1 MRREFEA
8 GDRFASF
15 VIEGVIGRGGMGV
28 VYRARRETGLSDR
41 VVALKVIRPELA
53 TDDRFLAR
61 FRDEARRAAS
71 LEHPSI
77 VPVYEADEYEGVPF
91 IAMRLIQG
99 RDLHALVEARGPL
112 EPAAIVRIAEQVGS
126 ALDTAHA
133 SSLVHRDVKP
143 QNVLIDE
150 HQRAYLTDFG
160 LVRTLDA
167 TSGHTA
173 AGSVVGTLA
182 YMAPEQLQGDRAVD
196 GRADQYALACT
207 LYEAACGAPP
217 FARETDVQLVMAHR
231 LEEPPSLSSFSLE
244 AALLDRPLGRAL
256 AKDPGDRYAS
266 CGALAE
272 DLAAAVGPSGPRAA
286 APNVER
292 RAPRRGRIVA
302 GAAAV
307 AALALL
313 AIGVMLLIRDD
324 DPAGADRAAPDTT
337 AAQAATAEQPAPES
351 EAATPASAATAP
363 AEPAPASVSLPAS
376 DAVAA
381 FGGGEGPQQAFATG
395 VRPTA
400 VAVDGDVLWVANA
413 GDRTVSR
420 IDMRSGDVRTIGTTA
435 EVPTGLAVGRGA
447 SGSAAASPTR

>member
-77 VPVYEADEYEGVPF
+77 VPVYEADEHEGVPF

-99 RDLHALVEARGPL
+99 RDLHALVQARGPL
-112 EPAAIVRIAEQVGS
+112 EPAAIVRIAEQIGS

-256 AKDPGDRYAS
+256 AKDPRPLRELRCARG
-266 CGALAE
+266 G
-272 DLAAAVGPSGPRAA
+272 
-286 APNVER
+286 
-292 RAPRRGRIVA
+292 PRRGR
-302 GAAAV
+302 
-307 AALALL
+307 
-313 AIGVMLLIRDD
+313 
-324 DPAGADRAAPDTT
+324 
-337 AAQAATAEQPAPES
+337 
-351 EAATPASAATAP
+351 
-363 AEPAPASVSLPAS
+363 
-376 DAVAA
+376 
-381 FGGGEGPQQAFATG
+381 GP
-395 VRPTA
+395 
-400 VAVDGDVLWVANA
+400 
-413 GDRTVSR
+413 
-420 IDMRSGDVRTIGTTA
+420 
-435 EVPTGLAVGRGA
+435 
-447 SGSAAASPTR
+447 

>member
-77 VPVYEADEYEGVPF
+77 VPVYEADEHEGVPF

-99 RDLHALVEARGPL
+99 RDLHALVQARGPL
-112 EPAAIVRIAEQVGS
+112 EPAAIVRIAEQIGS

-182 YMAPEQLQGDRAVD
+182 YMAPEQLQGDHAVD

-244 AALLDRPLGRAL
+244 AALLDPPLGRAL

-272 DLAAAVGPSGPRAA
+272 DLAAAVGPSGPGVA
-286 APNVER
+286 APNVAR
-292 RAPRRGRIVA
+292 PARRRGRIAA

-307 AALALL
+307 AVLALL
-313 AIGVMLLIRDD
+313 AVGVLLLIRDD

-337 AAQAATAEQPAPES
+337 AERRRPPRNRRPRPRPRRPRARRPHPPSPHPSPCRCRPRTRSRPSAAARSRSRPSRPACGRRPSRSTATSSGSP
-351 EAATPASAATAP
+351 TPATAP
-363 AEPAPASVSLPAS
+363 
-376 DAVAA
+376 
-381 FGGGEGPQQAFATG
+381 
-395 VRPTA
+395 
-400 VAVDGDVLWVANA
+400 
-413 GDRTVSR
+413 
-420 IDMRSGDVRTIGTTA
+420 
-435 EVPTGLAVGRGA
+435 
-447 SGSAAASPTR
+447 